1 MMDRW
6 LKTGS
11 FTKSNEKLHEQSIA
25 SSTSVPDLEP
35 IQGGD
40 IESCSELPSCQTKSN
55 EQIGEQSEKKRK
67 ETKIWRWLFTNGV
80 LFHRGGVRT

>member
-11 FTKSNEKLHEQSIA
+11 FTKSNEKLDEQSIA

-35 IQGGD
+35 IQVA
-40 IESCSELPSCQTKSN
+40 ILKVVVSYRLARLKAM
-55 EQIGEQSEKKRK
+55 KK
-67 ETKIWRWLFTNGV
+67 
-80 LFHRGGVRT
+80 